1 MSTEDVLNHHL
12 QSFGSGDVDETMKD
26 YTDDSVLI
34 TPDGVLRGLDELRA
48 AFETFYGGLFR
59 PGTYEFE
66 MDRIEVEGEV
76 AFIVWHSSNE
86 GAEVPLGTDTFLIRD
101 GKIAVQT
108 FAAKI
113 ETRSER

>member
-12 QSFGSGDVDETMKD
+12 QSFGAGDVDETMKD
-26 YTDDSVLI
+26 YTDDSVLM
-34 TPDGVLRGLDELRA
+34 TPDGALTGLGEIRA
-48 AFETFYGGLFR
+48 AFEEFYGGLFR

-66 MDRIEVEGEV
+66 MDHIAIEGEI

-108 FAAKI
+108 FTAQI
-113 ETRSER
+113 EAG